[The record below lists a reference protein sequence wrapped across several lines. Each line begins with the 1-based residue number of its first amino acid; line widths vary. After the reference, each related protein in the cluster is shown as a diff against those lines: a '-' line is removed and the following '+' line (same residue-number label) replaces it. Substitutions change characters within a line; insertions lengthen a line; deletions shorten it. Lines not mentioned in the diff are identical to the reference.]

1 MPPATSPRR
10 SAAGARRRDEPQLAP
25 LTHLT
30 LFERVYGKL
39 SDALTTGAFAPG
51 ETLTIRGLAEQLG
64 TSVMPA
70 REALRRLAAEGAL
83 DVQPNRSIRVPVMDA
98 ASASEL
104 CRLRMLLEGEA
115 TAIAATRMTPE
126 RLQIV
131 QGFHRDFESSVKT
144 GNVFRLLES
153 GQRLHFAIYEAAES
167 PRMFAII
174 QMLWLQNG
182 PSLAEPMRRAFNRKE
197 VVSFAESVVV
207 HHQRIIDA
215 LGKGDAD
222 RAARAVRAEIAYIVE
237 RVRAI
242 IDPSVNHD
250 NR

>member
-1 MPPATSPRR
+1 MPLATSPRR
-10 SAAGARRRDEPQLAP
+10 SAAGARRRDEPKLAP

-83 DVQPNRSIRVPVMDA
+83 DVLPNRSIRVPVMDA
-98 ASASEL
+98 ASAAEL

-115 TAIAATRMTPE
+115 AAIAAARLTPDQ
-126 RLQIV
+126 LQV
-131 QGFHRDFESSVKT
+131 VRGFHRDFESSVKL
-144 GNVFRLLES
+144 GNVFRLLEA
-153 GQRLHFAIYEAAES
+153 GQKLHFAIYEAADS
-167 PRMFAII
+167 PKMFAII

-197 VVSFAESVVV
+197 VVSFAESVGV

-215 LGKGDAD
+215 LGKGDAE
-222 RAARAVRAEIAYIVE
+222 RAARAVRAEIAYVVE

-242 IDPSVNHD
+242 GTDSARGD
-250 NR
+250 R